1 MERGYAD
8 LSPGRYRQ
16 FQDAGG
22 HVRKGENGTP
32 IMYVGFGQRRTARD
46 EQGKPIG
53 DEEGRPK
60 LEGVEWDRSL
70 VKLHHVFNIEQTEGL
85 ELRPLQNAP
94 GPE

>member
-1 MERGYAD
+1 
-8 LSPGRYRQ
+8 
-16 FQDAGG
+16 
-22 HVRKGENGTP
+22 
-32 IMYVGFGQRRTARD
+32 MYVGFGQRRTARD